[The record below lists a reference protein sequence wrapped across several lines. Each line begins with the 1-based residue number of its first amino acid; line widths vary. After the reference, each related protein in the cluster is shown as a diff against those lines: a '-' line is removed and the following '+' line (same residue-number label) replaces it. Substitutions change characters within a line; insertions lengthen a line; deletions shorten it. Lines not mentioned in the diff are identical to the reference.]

1 MDLCR
6 FKRTVALCR
15 ERGARPAPVHPLSGT
30 GSYLVLQALN
40 SLLAENCSGQVPGS
54 RRPSRASALGNVKTE
69 PCVATDLGTL
79 NEASSWGSW
88 FLHYSKYLTA
98 LDTVS

>member
-15 ERGARPAPVHPLSGT
+15 EGGARPAPAHPLSGT

-54 RRPSRASALGNVKTE
+54 RRPSRASRLSEMSRQSRVWPQTSGLLIKPHPGAR
-69 PCVATDLGTL
+69 
-79 NEASSWGSW
+79 GS
-88 FLHYSKYLTA
+88 YI
-98 LDTVS
+98 TVSI